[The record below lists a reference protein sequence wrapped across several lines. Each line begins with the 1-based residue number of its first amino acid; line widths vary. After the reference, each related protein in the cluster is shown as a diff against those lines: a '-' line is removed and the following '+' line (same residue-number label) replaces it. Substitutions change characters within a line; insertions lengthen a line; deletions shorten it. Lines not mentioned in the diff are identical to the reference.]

1 LLNLIQAF
9 IGRIRDEEGQTFVE
23 YALVIGGV
31 SLLLLAAFVLLGPA
45 VTDFVND
52 DIVSQL

>member
-9 IGRIRDEEGQTFVE
+9 IGRIRDEKGQTFVE

-45 VTDFVND
+45 VATFVQND
-52 DIVSQL
+52 IITKL